1 MAATNTTAV
10 RLTGMAGDV
19 KAIADYHV
27 FPLILESVL
36 YGMFYDVEHD
46 RELQCLN
53 DISAL
58 FTVLVVYYC
67 IQYWYART
75 ILRLSGGHD

>member
-1 MAATNTTAV
+1 MAATNTTAE
-10 RLTGMAGDV
+10 RLTGIAGDV

-27 FPLILESVL
+27 FPLLLESVL
-36 YGMFYDVEHD
+36 YGKCYNVAGGVEI
-46 RELQCLN
+46 QYLN
-53 DISAL
+53 GISAL

-75 ILRLSGGHD
+75 I